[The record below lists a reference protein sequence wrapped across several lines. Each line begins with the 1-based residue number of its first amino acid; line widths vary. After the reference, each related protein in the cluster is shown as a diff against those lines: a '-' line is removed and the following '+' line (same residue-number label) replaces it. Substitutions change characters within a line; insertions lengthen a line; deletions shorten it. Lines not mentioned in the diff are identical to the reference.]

1 MEDTL
6 AKSLKRKDIMAN
18 IKSRVSADVYNAKN
32 EKELLAKVKYFNK
45 QEAEG
50 KMKNYLRPRKEE
62 AMTLLT
68 RVQGLKST
76 PAAAAAAPAPAPKP
90 KKKAAFASSAP
101 AVPAAPAA
109 AAKELLESLETPAA
123 PAAAPAPA
131 RTLKQTLSE
140 ATASKKKEFKK
151 LTVINE
157 GENNSELSNTNFLIE
172 ASQKAL
178 PLPVFYDPYTGRKFH
193 PDESP
198 MTPIERAYK
207 QLKKLRANVTKN
219 AKKLKNKYLASKK
232 TRKARR
238 S

>member
-1 MEDTL
+1 MEDTV

-32 EKELLAKVKYFNK
+32 EKELVAKVKYFDK

-50 KMKNYLRPRKEE
+50 KMRNYLRPRKEE

-68 RVQGLKST
+68 RVQALKST
-76 PAAAAAAPAPAPKP
+76 PAAAAPAPKP
-90 KKKAAFASSAP
+90 KKK
-101 AVPAAPAA
+101 AAPAA
-109 AAKELLESLETPAA
+109 AAKELLENLEASAA
-123 PAAAPAPA
+123 PAAAPVAA
-131 RTLKQTLSE
+131 RGLKQTLSE
-140 ATASKKKEFKK
+140 ATAAKKKEFNK

-157 GENNSELSNTNFLIE
+157 GENEANLSNNNFLIE

-219 AKKLKNKYLASKK
+219 AKRLKNKYVASKK
-232 TRKARR
+232 TRRARR

>member
-1 MEDTL
+1 MEDVA
-6 AKSLKRKDIMAN
+6 AKSLKRKDIMTN

-32 EKELLAKVKYFNK
+32 EKELLAKVKYFDK

-68 RVQGLKST
+68 RVQALKST
-76 PAAAAAAPAPAPKP
+76 PAAAAAAPKP
-90 KKKAAFASSAP
+90 KKKAAAAP
-101 AVPAAPAA
+101 APAA
-109 AAKELLESLETPAA
+109 AAKELLESLEA
-123 PAAAPAPA
+123 PAAAPAPAPAAA

-140 ATASKKKEFKK
+140 ATAAKKKEFNK
-151 LTVINE
+151 LIVINE
-157 GENNSELSNTNFLIE
+157 GENEGDLSNTNFLIE

-232 TRKARR
+232 TRRARR

>member
-1 MEDTL
+1 MT
-6 AKSLKRKDIMAN
+6 N

-32 EKELLAKVKYFNK
+32 EKELLAKVKYFDK

-68 RVQGLKST
+68 RVQALKST

-90 KKKAAFASSAP
+90 KKKAAA
-101 AVPAAPAA
+101 PAAPAA
-109 AAKELLESLETPAA
+109 AAKELLESLEVPSPPAA
-123 PAAAPAPA
+123 PAAA
-131 RTLKQTLSE
+131 RGLKQTLSE
-140 ATASKKKEFKK
+140 ATAAKKKEFNK

-157 GENNSELSNTNFLIE
+157 GENEGELSNTNFLIE

-207 QLKKLRANVTKN
+207 QLKKIRANVTKN
-219 AKKLKNKYLASKK
+219 AKRLKNKYVASKK
-232 TRKARR
+232 TRRARR